1 MAGWVAGAVVGSA
14 LIGSMASKSA
24 ANTQAQASEQAAQTQ
39 ATSSANATAA
49 QQEALN
55 KQIALNQPFY
65 DVGVGATN
73 RLANQQGYTPAAFN
87 YQADPGY
94 AFRFNEGMKALN
106 ATAAARGGLISGN
119 ALKGATDYGQ
129 AAGSQEY
136 QNAYNRYLANNA
148 QTLQAYNTNTAN
160 QQYLAN
166 LGQSSANNQANQI
179 GQFGNAAAGNIIG
192 AGNALA
198 GGLIGG
204 ANANAAGTVGASNAL
219 TSGLGTYL
227 NYNQNQNMLNAFNSR
242 SQYGNLASQYGA
254 SNVYMPNGYGA
265 QAPSGGTGFD

>member
-1 MAGWVAGAVVGSA
+1 MSFWVAGAVVGSA
-14 LIGSMASKSA
+14 VIGSMASKSA
-24 ANTQAQASEQAAQTQ
+24 ANTQAQASAD
-39 ATSSANATAA
+39 ATAA
-49 QQEALN
+49 QQNALN
-55 KQIALNQPFY
+55 QQIALNKPFY
-65 DVGVGATN
+65 DVGVNATN
-73 RLANQQGYTPAAFN
+73 NLASQAGYTPAAFN

-94 AFRFNEGMKALN
+94 AFRFGEGMKALN

-119 ALKGATDYGQ
+119 ALRGATDYGQ

-179 GQFGNAAAGNIIG
+179 GNFGNAAAGNIIG
-192 AGNALA
+192 AGNAQ
-198 GGLIGG
+198 
-204 ANANAAGTVGASNAL
+204 AAGTVGASNAL

-227 NYNQNQNMLNAFNSR
+227 NYNQNQNMLNAFNNR
-242 SQYGNLASQYGA
+242 SQYGNLSNQYGA
-254 SNVYMPNGYGA
+254 SNVYMPNGGGA
-265 QAPSGGTGFD
+265 SVPTSYNGSLIE

>member
-1 MAGWVAGAVVGSA
+1 MSGWVAGAVVGSSV
-14 LIGSMASKSA
+14 IGAVASNKA
-24 ANTQAQASEQAAQTQ
+24 ANTQAQASRD
-39 ATSSANATAA
+39 ATAA
-49 QQEALN
+49 QQDALA
-55 KQIALNQPFY
+55 KQTALNQPFY
-65 DVGVGATN
+65 DTGVNAMN
-73 RLANQQGYTPAAFN
+73 KLAGQANYTPEAFN

-94 AFRFNEGMKALN
+94 AFRFGEGMKALN

-136 QNAYNRYLANNA
+136 QNAYNRYLTNNA
-148 QTLQAYNTNTAN
+148 QNLQAYNTNTAN

-179 GQFGNAAAGNIIG
+179 GNFGNSAASNMIG

-198 GGLIGG
+198 
-204 ANANAAGTVGASNAL
+204 AGTVGGANAL
-219 TSGLGTYL
+219 TSGVGTYL
-227 NYNQNQNMLNAFNSR
+227 NYNQNQNMLNAFNNR

-265 QAPSGGTGFD
+265 QAPSGGTEFD

>member
-24 ANTQAQASEQAAQTQ
+24 ANTQAQASADATQ
-39 ATSSANATAA
+39 A
-49 QQEALN
+49 QQN
-55 KQIALNQPFY
+55 ALNQQIELNKPFY
-65 DVGVGATN
+65 YPGVDAVN
-73 RLANQQGYTPAAFN
+73 RLAGQAAYTPEKFN

-94 AFRFNEGMKALN
+94 AFRFNEGMKGLN

-119 ALKGATDYGQ
+119 ALRGATEFGQ

-148 QTLQAYNTNTAN
+148 QNLQAYNTNTAN

-179 GQFGNAAAGNIIG
+179 GNFGNAAAGNIIG
-192 AGNALA
+192 AGNANA
-198 GGLIGG
+198 SGMIGG
-204 ANANAAGTVGASNAL
+204 ANAISSGVGTG
-219 TSGLGTYL
+219 L
-227 NYNQNQNMLNAFNSR
+227 NYYQNQNMLNAFNNR
-242 SQYGNLASQYGA
+242 SQYGNLSNQYGA
-254 SNVYMPNGYGA
+254 SNVYMPGGGGASVPTSYNG
-265 QAPSGGTGFD
+265 SLID

>member
-1 MAGWVAGAVVGSA
+1 MSFWVAGAVVGSS
-14 LIGSMASKSA
+14 LIGAVASNKA
-24 ANTQAQASEQAAQTQ
+24 AGTQAQASRD
-39 ATSSANATAA
+39 ATAA
-49 QQEALN
+49 QQDALA
-55 KQIALNQPFY
+55 KQTALNQPFY
-65 DVGVGATN
+65 DTGVNAMN
-73 RLANQQGYTPAAFN
+73 KLAGQAAYTPEKFN

-94 AFRFNEGMKALN
+94 AFRFNEGMKGLN

-136 QNAYNRYLANNA
+136 QNAYNRYLTNNA

-179 GQFGNAAAGNIIG
+179 GNFGNAAAGNIIG
-192 AGNALA
+192 AGNATAA
-198 GGLIGG
+198 GYMGG
-204 ANANAAGTVGASNAL
+204 ANAVSNAA
-219 TSGLGTYL
+219 GTYL

-265 QAPSGGTGFD
+265 QAPIGGTGFD

>member
-1 MAGWVAGAVVGSA
+1 MSGGITAGTGMAIMGGAVLGSA
-14 LIGSMASKSA
+14 LLGGIASNKAASTQADA
-24 ANTQAQASEQAAQTQ
+24 ANQ
-39 ATSSANATAA
+39 ATAA
-49 QQEALN
+49 QQNALD
-55 KQIALNQPFY
+55 KQIALNKPFY
-65 DVGVGATN
+65 DTGVNAMN
-73 RLANQQGYTPAAFN
+73 KLAGQAAYTPEKFN

-94 AFRFNEGMKALN
+94 AFRFNEGMKGLN

-148 QTLQAYNTNTAN
+148 QNLQAYNTNTAN

-179 GQFGNAAAGNIIG
+179 GNFGNAAAGNIIS
-192 AGNALA
+192 AG
-198 GGLIGG
+198 
-204 ANANAAGTVGASNAL
+204 NANAAGMVGGANAISNGVS
-219 TSGLGTYL
+219 TGL
-227 NYNQNQNMLNAFNSR
+227 NYMQNQNMLNALTSM

-265 QAPSGGTGFD
+265 QAPAMPVKFD

>member
-1 MAGWVAGAVVGSA
+1 MPMWIGGAILGSA
-14 LIGSMASKSA
+14 LLSSSTSRSA
-24 ANTQAQASEQAAQTQ
+24 ANTQAQAS
-39 ATSSANATAA
+39 SDATAA
-49 QQEALN
+49 QQNALN
-55 KQIALNQPFY
+55 QQIALNKPFY
-65 DVGVGATN
+65 DTGVNAMN
-73 RLANQQGYTPAAFN
+73 NLAGQAAYTPAAFN

-94 AFRFNEGMKALN
+94 AFRFGEGMKALN

-136 QNAYNRYLANNA
+136 QNAYSRYLTNNA
-148 QTLQAYNTNTAN
+148 QNLQAYNTNTAN

-166 LGQSSANNQANQI
+166 LGQSSANNQANSI

-192 AGNALA
+192 AGNANAA
-198 GGLIGG
+198 GMVGG
-204 ANANAAGTVGASNAL
+204 ANAISN
-219 TSGLGTYL
+219 GLSTGL
-227 NYNQNQNMLNAFNSR
+227 NYYQNQNMLNAFNSR

-265 QAPSGGTGFD
+265 QAPAYPTGFD